1 MWFCSDV
8 IMLVRN
14 LDNGYFCSE
23 RELLNIVIK
32 VSSGGELIF
41 LIFNEVL
48 SFWFLDRFLS
58 FLYKNRIDLCLFFW
72 YYKIKF
78 SFKVLLC
85 ESWFFYCGNCFF

>member
-1 MWFCSDV
+1 
-8 IMLVRN
+8 MLVRN

-48 SFWFLDRFLS
+48 SF
-58 FLYKNRIDLCLFFW
+58 
-72 YYKIKF
+72 
-78 SFKVLLC
+78 
-85 ESWFFYCGNCFF
+85 